1 MHAVSIFYRLMQNN
15 NENTLRMDVIC
26 TDLNTGYFQMESE
39 VLFLTCNIK
48 ILEITVSGTLVS
60 SIEFISTLVI

>member
-1 MHAVSIFYRLMQNN
+1 MHAVSIFYGLMENH

-26 TDLNTGYFQMESE
+26 TDLNTVYFQMGTE

-48 ILEITVSGTLVS
+48 ILEITVSGTSVLSV
-60 SIEFISTLVI
+60 EF